1 MARLLEPEFYRS
13 DFRHPGMEGHRIFYP
28 WAGHGDFG
36 AVARRAG
43 YGTGNFRLYVIW
55 TLALQAAKRHPGAD
69 LWECGVW
76 KGHSAKFLAEIARL
90 AGSRLHLFDTFEG
103 MPQTDPEKDFHR
115 KGNFAD
121 TSLDGVKAF
130 LSEYGASAIFHPGFI
145 PDTFAGLESA
155 QIAFVNID
163 VDIYKSVKDSL
174 EFVYPR
180 MLPGG
185 TILFDDYGWHSCP
198 GAREAVDE
206 FAERMNLLPL
216 ILPSGQAVITK

>member
-1 MARLLEPEFYRS
+1 MAKLLQPEFYRS

-36 AVARRAG
+36 AFARRVE

-55 TLALQAAKRHPGAD
+55 TFASQAAMRHPGAD

-76 KGHSAKFLAEIARL
+76 KGQSAKFLAEIALR
-90 AGSRLHLFDTFEG
+90 ARSHLHLFDTFEG
-103 MPQTDPEKDFHR
+103 MPQTDPQKDFHR
-115 KGNFAD
+115 KGNFSD
-121 TSLDGVKAF
+121 TSLEGVKNF
-130 LSEYGASAIFHPGFI
+130 LSEYRDTAVFHPGFI
-145 PDTFAGLESA
+145 PDTFSGLENS

-185 TILFDDYGWHSCP
+185 IILFDDYGWHSCP
-198 GAREAVDE
+198 GARQAVDE
-206 FAERMNLLPL
+206 FAERMSLLPM
-216 ILPSGQAVITK
+216 ILPSGQAIITT

>member
-1 MARLLEPEFYRS
+1 
-13 DFRHPGMEGHRIFYP
+13 
-28 WAGHGDFG
+28 
-36 AVARRAG
+36 
-43 YGTGNFRLYVIW
+43 
-55 TLALQAAKRHPGAD
+55 
-69 LWECGVW
+69 VW
-76 KGHSAKFLAEIARL
+76 KGHSAKFLAEIARR
-90 AGSRLHLFDTFEG
+90 AGSRLHLFDTFAG

-115 KGNFAD
+115 EGNFAD
-121 TSLDGVKAF
+121 TSLDGVKEF
-130 LSEYGASAIFHPGFI
+130 LSDYSAATVFHPGFI
-145 PDTFAGLESA
+145 PNTFAGLESA

-206 FAERMNLLPL
+206 FVERLNLLPL